1 MKIRPT
7 FYVSVL
13 LMVAVLVFNAPLATF
28 AQQNAEV
35 PTAKTTIAPDQL
47 QTIMVTAKADAEK
60 DVNEVAW
67 VVSSC
72 LGFMVGGIGGGM
84 IFFST
89 AIYAVEQTE
98 LSCAGEPAFNPI
110 PYILVGGS
118 GIALGCFLPSAY
130 ARWNTPSPPPDRLLG
145 KSPEYVQAYTFAYV
159 KSAKRRRNVSILGT
173 YGALTLVGL
182 VGGALSN

>member
-35 PTAKTTIAPDQL
+35 PAAKTTIAPDQL
-47 QTIMVTAKADAEK
+47 QTIMATAKSDAEK

-67 VVSSC
+67 VASSC
-72 LGFMVGGIGGGM
+72 LGFMVGGTVV
-84 IFFST
+84 FFST
-89 AIYAVEQTE
+89 MYYAGEQTAAA
-98 LSCAGEPAFNPI
+98 CAGEPPVNPI

-118 GIALGCFLPSAY
+118 GLALTCLPSAY
-130 ARWNTPSPPPDRLLG
+130 AISNTPSPPPDRLLG
-145 KSPEYVQAYTFAYV
+145 KSPEYVQVYTSVYV
-159 KSAKRRRNVSILGT
+159 KSAKRRRNVSILGG
-173 YGALTLVGL
+173 YAVPVLIGI
-182 VGGALSN
+182 VGGALSDS